1 MNNSEWRSYS
11 QVYIDRVLFPVRSLG
26 PGRRIAIWTSGCNKR
41 CSGCANPELWIQH
54 PEQRI
59 TPKRLADS
67 IFEKIHGVVDGI
79 TISGGEPFLQAAELT
94 EFLDLLSIEGD
105 ILVFSGYTYEELI
118 SNDVSKK
125 LLDRIDVL
133 IDGEYKDSLNDG
145 KSALRGSTNQ
155 RIHYLNSHVVE
166 QYECYLKQG
175 RIIQNFVYDYNIL
188 SVGIHNPGI
197 QDSKEV

>member
-1 MNNSEWRSYS
+1 M
-11 QVYIDRVLFPVRSLG
+11 YIDRVLYPVRSLG

-59 TPKRLADS
+59 TPQRLAAS
-67 IFEKIHGVVDGI
+67 IFENIHGDVDGI
-79 TISGGEPFLQAAELT
+79 TISGGEPFLQAVELT

-105 ILVFSGYTYEELI
+105 ILIFSGYTYEELI
-118 SNDVSKK
+118 SNNVSKN

-155 RIHYLNSHVVE
+155 RIHYLNSRVVE
-166 QYECYLKQG
+166 QYERYLKQG

-188 SVGIHNPGI
+188 SVGIHNPGVR
-197 QDSKEV
+197 DSKEV